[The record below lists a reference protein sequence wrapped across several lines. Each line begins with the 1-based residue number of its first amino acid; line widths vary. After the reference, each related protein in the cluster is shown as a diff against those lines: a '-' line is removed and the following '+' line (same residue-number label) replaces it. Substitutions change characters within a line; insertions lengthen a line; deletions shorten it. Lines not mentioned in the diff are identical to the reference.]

1 MIRATFVGVGGLT
14 LAALLPAPALAA
26 TSPPPAGKTT
36 WSYPYAKSHCFDS
49 KPLKKA
55 VVAKI
60 TGHIRYWR
68 NVTPKYRFVS
78 FHDPTLI
85 NPKVDIQVFTSCK
98 KGHKTTKLSKVSVS
112 QIWYD
117 WSCKSSTGISKTL
130 NNWAIG
136 FGASQSCGWTRTA
149 RRSTGYGKGSHFVQ
163 NNTGA
168 PVKWNWGDGKT
179 IHRGGKICLHADL
192 SVTPYVGT
200 TSDADIKP
208 ISVCVTASYAAKP

>member
-1 MIRATFVGVGGLT
+1 MTPVQ
-14 LAALLPAPALAA
+14 ALAA

-36 WSYPYAKSHCFDS
+36 WSYPYTKSYCFSS

-78 FHDPTLI
+78 FHDPVLI
-85 NPKVDIQVFTSCK
+85 NPKVDVQVFTSCK

-117 WSCKSSTGISKTL
+117 WSCKSSTGISVGLPWFVSVSHT
-130 NNWAIG
+130 NT
-136 FGASQSCGWTRTA
+136 CGTTKNA
-149 RRSTGYGKGSHFVQ
+149 RRTTEYGKGSHFVQ

-192 SVTPYVGT
+192 AVTPYVGT
-200 TSDADIKP
+200 TSDAVIRALSP
-208 ISVCVTASYAAKP
+208 CVTASYKAKP